1 VLVDDLRPWKRA
13 NLFER
18 RPQPLII
25 EVYIDTS
32 HLAYNQAL
40 VIVDDADKRWDVG
53 GALGSSSEF
62 EQQHKSSNSSAR
74 TPDIVLERWT
84 IELGNKDDYR
94 AAELDDALPNV
105 YKKGVVV
112 FRSLFTVARYLPAW
126 KLHKRLARNPGS
138 SQAVKLKFRIRQG
151 TSHVRDDR
159 DTLYTP
165 LCLSEE
171 TSGSAVGTH
180 STAPLLCSA
189 GPLSI
194 SVDYRT
200 NCDFEIDDAEALL
213 SSRFRGLD
221 NRAPAVQI
229 GRSLPTAA
237 QHDQARTYAGNSNN
251 VVLPPRLP
259 TGAYGSLGTFHG
271 LDKRGS
277 PVAELKQR
285 MLDDETSYEEADRAR
300 QDRDAVLIR
309 RPSISLVSN
318 PPFKAGSLASSPRSA
333 AGFSTSAGRSES
345 YFSRM
350 AGTSASKRLSL
361 NTLPQQALRAPSLP
375 NETAI
380 ASSGSASPKP
390 APMHRYSSS
399 FAGRNKRFTSQSSK
413 IGESTTSSGRGSDSS
428 KEKSGQLNDPNA
440 PPGSSGSGKE
450 RGGSGAGDDDDIA
463 SFISQIE
470 SVKDLPSFRSRPV
483 ARDNTVNLAK
493 YSSRR
498 DPGLQLAE
506 EMSSSSLIQA
516 SSTPPS
522 RRLSNVPGLSTSS
535 SPSRVVAHMPHV
547 RSRLSTH
554 SIAEERSPLSSGA
567 GIGGSGGAGS
577 GGVPE
582 SPRLPDVDEP
592 DEDDEEPF
600 IFAQDSV

>member
-1 VLVDDLRPWKRA
+1 VD
-13 NLFER
+13 E
-18 RPQPLII
+18 
-25 EVYIDTS
+25 
-32 HLAYNQAL
+32 
-40 VIVDDADKRWDVG
+40 ADKRWDVG

-62 EQQHKSSNSSAR
+62 EQQQHNSSKSSSKAQE
-74 TPDIVLERWT
+74 IVLERWT
-84 IELGNKDDYR
+84 IELGNKNDYQPS
-94 AAELDDALPNV
+94 ELDDALPNV

-138 SQAVKLKFRIRQG
+138 AQALKLKYRIRQG
-151 TSHVRDDR
+151 TGHVRDDR

-165 LCLSEE
+165 LCPSEE
-171 TSGSAVGTH
+171 ASGSAVGTH

-200 NCDFEIDDAEALL
+200 NCDFEVDDAEALL

-221 NRAPAVQI
+221 NRAPAVQS
-229 GRSLPTAA
+229 GRSLPIAA
-237 QHDQARTYAGNSNN
+237 QNDQARTYSGNSTNT
-251 VVLPPRLP
+251 VLPQRLP

-271 LDKRGS
+271 IDKRGS
-277 PVAELKQR
+277 PVAELRQR
-285 MLDDETSYEEADRAR
+285 MLDEEISYEEADRPR
-300 QDRDAVLIR
+300 QDRDAILIR
-309 RPSISLVSN
+309 RPSVSLVSN
-318 PPFKAGSLASSPRSA
+318 PPFKAGSLASSPRST

-345 YFSRM
+345 YFSRV

-390 APMHRYSSS
+390 APVHRYSSS

-413 IGESTTSSGRGSDSS
+413 IGESATSSGRGSDSS
-428 KEKSGQLNDPNA
+428 KEKSGQLNDPGA
-440 PPGSSGSGKE
+440 VPGSSGSGKE
-450 RGGSGAGDDDDIA
+450 GGGSGAGDDDDIA

-506 EMSSSSLIQA
+506 EMSSSSLIQT

-535 SPSRVVAHMPHV
+535 SPSRVVAHMPYV

-554 SIAEERSPLSSGA
+554 SIVEERSPLSSGA
-567 GIGGSGGAGS
+567 GIGASGVAGS